1 LSGIYNDVFGSRL
14 LPLLLQGAK
23 ICCDLREID
32 ISKGNKEWVHPM
44 FEHGKSVMGPGR
56 QKTTK
61 SAGITSNKQMQQ
73 IQ

>member
-1 LSGIYNDVFGSRL
+1 

-32 ISKGNKEWVHPM
+32 IPKGNKEWVHLM

-56 QKTTK
+56 HKTKK
-61 SAGITSNKQMQQ
+61 SAGITS
-73 IQ
+73 